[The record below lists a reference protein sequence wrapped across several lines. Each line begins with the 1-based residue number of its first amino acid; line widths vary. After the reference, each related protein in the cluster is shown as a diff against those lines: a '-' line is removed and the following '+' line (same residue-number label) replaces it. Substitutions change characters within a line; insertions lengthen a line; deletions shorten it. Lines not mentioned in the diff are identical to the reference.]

1 MLHAARMERRWPGSV
16 WRVTWVSLVALV
28 LIEVLSRW
36 ILSIFYD
43 RRFPSELVQVDRY
56 GSSNGLVPSRGGA
69 VWGARF
75 SSDPLGGRTV
85 ENACD
90 TCAYWLHLGDS
101 VAEGVG
107 VDDSSTAS
115 SRTARAT
122 PDLRVINLAHIGH
135 STCDERNVLSAW
147 IDTCTR
153 VARVTVLYTLNDVY
167 GEASAGDLPDAG
179 RRDGLAGARRWLEA
193 HYATYRALKLFLLQ
207 GSDSYYRYDAG
218 YYRADDPH
226 FLQAMACVDSIQA
239 LCAANGSDLEV
250 VMLPYRSQVDGND
263 DPIPQEMV
271 RAHCASAGI
280 PFMDVLPAFRRA
292 GRSAE
297 LYLFADEIHLSE
309 QGHAMLARILLEDR
323 P

>member
-16 WRVTWVSLVALV
+16 WRVTWVSVVALV

-36 ILSIFYD
+36 ILSVLYD

-56 GSSNGLVPSRGGA
+56 GTSNGLVPSRSGT

-75 SSDPLGGRTV
+75 SSDAMGGRAV
-85 ENACD
+85 HNACD

-101 VAEGVG
+101 VAQGVG

-115 SRTARAT
+115 SRAARST

-135 STCDERNVLSAW
+135 STCDERNVLSAL

-179 RRDGLAGARRWLEA
+179 RPDGLADARRWLEA
-193 HYATYRALKLFLLQ
+193 NYATYRALKLFLLQ

-226 FLQAMACVDSIQA
+226 FIQAMACLDSVRA
-239 LCAANGSDLEV
+239 LCAANGADLEL
-250 VMLPYRSQVDGND
+250 VMLPYRSQVDRTD
-263 DPIPQEMV
+263 DPVPQRMV
-271 RAHCASAGI
+271 RAHCEASGI
-280 PFMDVLPAFRRA
+280 AFVDALPAFRQA
-292 GRSAE
+292 GGPE
-297 LYLFADEIHLSE
+297 GLYLFADEIHLSE
-309 QGHAMLARILLEDR
+309 RGHAVLARILLKDR
-323 P
+323 S